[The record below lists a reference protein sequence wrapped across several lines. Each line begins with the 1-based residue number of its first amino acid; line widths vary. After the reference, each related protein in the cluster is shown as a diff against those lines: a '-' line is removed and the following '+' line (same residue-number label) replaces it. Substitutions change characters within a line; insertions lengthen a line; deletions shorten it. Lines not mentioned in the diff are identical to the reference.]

1 MDHRFLPVTR
11 AELPTEFCDAERNVV
26 PDDCVR
32 RLGLPAG
39 SEVVPRVAIELPD
52 FKLCREWMT
61 WYTSKPVTKDTVCV
75 TITSLPEW
83 ENRTGVASTILKKLW
98 DEGKPGISPI
108 MAYMEKE

>member
-11 AELPTEFCDAERNVV
+11 DEVPTEFCDAERNVV

-52 FKLCREWMT
+52 FILCHEWME
-61 WYTSKPVTKDTVCV
+61 WYTSQPVTKDTVCV
-75 TITSLPEW
+75 TITSLDEW
-83 ENRTGVASTILKKLW
+83 KNRQDVAAAILRKLW
-98 DEGKPGISPI
+98 DEGKPEISPI
-108 MAYMEKE
+108 LAYMEK